1 MSNVNW
7 NTWGSSTDLA
17 QVPGLRE
24 TIHRAQIRP
33 LLDPREAENLKRT
46 IMETFAEVLEI
57 YLNDNELRWRMEM
70 VSRTFPQL
78 PMQAVFRAI
87 EIEVGVNAAYL
98 KKLWYGNRRKAAV
111 QEVVTRKLREKK
123 P

>member
-1 MSNVNW
+1 MTAPNW
-7 NTWGSSTDLA
+7 NAWGSSSDLA

-24 TIHRAQIRP
+24 TIHRAQIQP
-33 LLDPREAENLKRT
+33 LLDPKEAANLKRT
-46 IMETFAEVLEI
+46 VLETFAEVLEI

-78 PMQAVFRAI
+78 PMQAVFRAVEI
-87 EIEVGVNAAYL
+87 EIGVNAGYL

-111 QEVVTRKLREKK
+111 QAVVTRKLREGK

>member
-1 MSNVNW
+1 MSAPNW
-7 NTWGSSTDLA
+7 AAWGSSSDLA

-24 TIHRAQIRP
+24 TIHRAQIQP
-33 LLDPREAENLKRT
+33 LLDPKEAANLKQT
-46 IMETFAEVLEI
+46 VLEI

-78 PMQAVFRAI
+78 PMQAVFRAV
-87 EIEVGVNAAYL
+87 EIEVGVNAGYL

-111 QEVVTRKLREKK
+111 QAVVTRKLREPK